1 MSGTRDLDDDQTILV
16 LIGIFAGPALLG
28 TGLATLTAKVPGVA
42 GWLIDHHILV
52 AAAAQPIV
60 TIPASGGAGL
70 DWSRLIALTA
80 AVLIWLTWVI
90 WAAHT
95 RHVQRRDEAG
105 SRP

>member
-28 TGLATLTAKVPGVA
+28 AGLATITAKVPGAA
-42 GWLIDHHILV
+42 GWLIDHQILV
-52 AAAAQPIV
+52 AAADQPIL
-60 TIPASGGAGL
+60 TLPASGGAGL
-70 DWSRLIALTA
+70 DWPRLIALTA
-80 AVLIWLTWVI
+80 VVLIGLTWVI

-95 RHVQRRDEAG
+95 RHIQRRDG